1 MTMDHDSRTID
12 RCALYIVTDS
22 ALCRL
27 SDEAMVAAALRGGA
41 EVIQYREKEASTLA
55 MVATARRLRTLT
67 AAHGAI
73 LIVNDR
79 MDVALAA
86 GADGVHL
93 GQDDMPYEAARGILG
108 EKAIIGITA
117 HTVEEAFE
125 AQQMGADYV
134 GLSPIF
140 PTATKTDAGPAAGL
154 ALVEEAARSIRI
166 PKVAIGGI
174 NEANMKKVLA
184 AGADCVAMIS
194 AVVTSED
201 IEGTVRR
208 ILGDIRSTHPRR

>member
-1 MTMDHDSRTID
+1 MTMEDGIGIIR

-27 SDEAMVAAALRGGA
+27 PEEAMVAAALRGGA
-41 EVIQYREKEASTLA
+41 EVIQYREKDASTRA
-55 MVATARRLRTLT
+55 MVATARKLRELSI
-67 AAHGAI
+67 AHGAM

-79 MDVALAA
+79 IDVALAA
-86 GADGVHL
+86 EADGVHL
-93 GQDDMPYEAARGILG
+93 GQDDMPYEAARGLLG

-140 PTATKTDAGPAAGL
+140 PTATKADAGPAAGL
-154 ALVEEAARSIRI
+154 AFVEETGQSIRI

-174 NEANMKKVLA
+174 NETNMKEVLA

-194 AVVTSED
+194 AVVKSAD

-208 ILGDIRSTHPRR
+208 ILEDIRSTGPR

>member
-1 MTMDHDSRTID
+1 MTMQHDGNAIR

-22 ALCRL
+22 SLCRL
-27 SDEAMVAAALRGGA
+27 PEEAMVAAALKGGA
-41 EVIQYREKEASTLA
+41 KVIQYREKEASTLA
-55 MVATARRLRTLT
+55 MVATARRLRELT
-67 AAHGAI
+67 TAHGAI

-79 MDVALAA
+79 IDVALAA

-93 GQDDMPYEAARGILG
+93 GQDDMPHEAAREILG
-108 EKAIIGITA
+108 ERAIIGITA
-117 HTVEEAFE
+117 HTVEEALE

-154 ALVEEAARSIRI
+154 AFVEEAGQTIRI

-174 NEANMKKVLA
+174 NETNMKDVLA

-208 ILGDIRSTHPRR
+208 ILGDIRSVRPQ

>member
-1 MTMDHDSRTID
+1 MTMERESDTIR

-22 ALCRL
+22 SLCRL
-27 SDEAMVAAALRGGA
+27 PEEAMVAAALKGGA
-41 EVIQYREKEASTLA
+41 KVIQYREKEASTLA